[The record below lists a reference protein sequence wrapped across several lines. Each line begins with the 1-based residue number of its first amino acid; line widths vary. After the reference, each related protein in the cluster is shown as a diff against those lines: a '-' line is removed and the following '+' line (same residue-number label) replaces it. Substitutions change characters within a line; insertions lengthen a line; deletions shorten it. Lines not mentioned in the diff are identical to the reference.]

1 MLKIELNELSTEQV
15 KQVNILR
22 SMGIP
27 ENIIQLGIDN
37 ENKILKE
44 SKALEEKHFVVRG
57 LEKIHNKTLCN
68 EEEVFMNSKD
78 ISGEINGF
86 ISKITVEMNNNI
98 EEAVVEIVRAY
109 NPNNTTYEVNAK
121 KIREAL
127 EKQILKKPCKD
138 NDNGIYEKDCCPT
151 CRRSLF
157 PNDHH
162 CRCGQAID
170 WSEEVEE

>member
-1 MLKIELNELSTEQV
+1 MSNKYYKIFERELV
-15 KQVNILR
+15 
-22 SMGIP
+22 
-27 ENIIQLGIDN
+27 
-37 ENKILKE
+37 
-44 SKALEEKHFVVRG
+44 EEKHFVFRG
-57 LEKIHNKTLCN
+57 LEKIHNKSLCN
-68 EEEVFMNSKD
+68 EEEAFMNPKD

-86 ISKITVEMNNNI
+86 TSKITVEMNNNI
-98 EEAVVEIVRAY
+98 EQAVVEIVRAY

-127 EKQILKKPCKD
+127 EKQVSKKPYKD
-138 NDNGIYEKDCCPT
+138 NDNGIYSKDYCPT
-151 CRRSLF
+151 CHRSLF